1 MASQKNGNK
10 PTGHEFSTKK
20 KTQEKTKSNLK
31 IDDSKPYP
39 RKVAKTKIKNGETKL
54 ITSASNS
61 SNRAHRHRSS
71 PWPRQSDWR
80 SE

>member
-1 MASQKNGNK
+1 MASLTNGNK

-20 KTQEKTKSNLK
+20 KTQEKTKPNLN

-39 RKVAKTKIKNGETKL
+39 RMVAKTKIKNGEIEL

-61 SNRAHRHRSS
+61 SNRAQRHRSS
-71 PWPRQSDWR
+71 PWPRQSDRR

>member
-1 MASQKNGNK
+1 MVTNPRATNSQQ
-10 PTGHEFSTKK
+10 KK
-20 KTQEKTKSNLK
+20 KTQEKTKPNLK

-39 RKVAKTKIKNGETKL
+39 RMVAKTKIKNGETEL

-71 PWPRQSDWR
+71 PWPHQSDWR